1 MHRLLKRGGWV
12 QITEWDLFFRSDS
25 GNSDAL
31 QALNEWTRL
40 YTQALG
46 SSARP
51 EGRKRSRVVQDCE
64 AWMRMA
70 GFVNVSTDVRDV
82 PTCAWPQGAHSSSK
96 SFCFHP
102 TDKELGTTDAH
113 NRSIGEANLTN
124 MKGLIH
130 SLALYPV
137 TSRQIREIEG
147 FHELIEAAYAEL
159 SDVGAKPYIRLY
171 EIGVSPV
178 TLSLL
183 TFGC

>member
-1 MHRLLKRGGWV
+1 
-12 QITEWDLFFRSDS
+12 
-25 GNSDAL
+25 
-31 QALNEWTRL
+31 
-40 YTQALG
+40 
-46 SSARP
+46 
-51 EGRKRSRVVQDCE
+51 
-64 AWMRMA
+64 
-70 GFVNVSTDVRDV
+70 
-82 PTCAWPQGAHSSSK
+82 
-96 SFCFHP
+96 
-102 TDKELGTTDAH
+102 
-113 NRSIGEANLTN
+113 